1 MIDIPPMLKLPTKPT
16 LERLQAAGTTQPSV
30 ITEVPKEFEY
40 LYKEQFNMYVKKLD
54 KFEKDG
60 MQAYLMVVGQCAD
73 DMLYELECDTEYD
86 LAKNRY
92 NVVKLVE
99 LIEKICYSY
108 KSQYHPLAAITK
120 SRITMYI
127 TQQKENKSISDY
139 QLSLKNRLSMSEAVR
154 GTLIDKGVREHIS
167 DKLFKKQYILLDDTE
182 MK

>member
-1 MIDIPPMLKLPTKPT
+1 MIEMMVEIPPMFKLPTKPT
-16 LERLQAAGTTQPSV
+16 LEGFKAADTTEPSA
-30 ITEVPKEFEY
+30 ISEVPEEFED
-40 LYKEQFNMYVKKLD
+40 LYIEQLKMYAKKLD
-54 KFEKDG
+54 KFEKDV

-120 SRITMYI
+120 SIITIYS
-127 TQQKENKSISDY
+127 TQHKDNTSISNY
-139 QLSLKNRLSMSEAVR
+139 LLSLKNILPMLEAVG
-154 GTLIDKGVREHIS
+154 GTLIDQCVREHIS
-167 DKLFKKQYILLDDTE
+167 DKLFK
-182 MK
+182 